1 MGEDSP
7 TARKNGTEAGSTQE
21 GTGGD
26 GMMSGRWRNFSTVT
40 SDQRRRGRWSGL
52 PEPEAVSC
60 GAASTGGS
68 NEREMELGT
77 LSGRF
82 LVVVWIFSARN
93 GDLL

>member
-1 MGEDSP
+1 M
-7 TARKNGTEAGSTQE
+7 KQK
-21 GTGGD
+21 
-26 GMMSGRWRNFSTVT
+26 RWRSSSSVT

-82 LVVVWIFSARN
+82 LVVV
-93 GDLL
+93 